1 MQFDNSIIVLADSP
15 VGKLEELLQELLTEH
30 SDDATE
36 IIVVRESKRGETED
50 LVTRLQS
57 NLPEGKIRSTYVPDK
72 PQYISFRDVSI
83 LLGVKSAL
91 SDNLCI
97 ISPANQNR
105 RPTLWQRI
113 RMKRI
118 TSSVE
123 LSKKQYMDDIDF
135 RHTIN
140 NTF

>member
-1 MQFDNSIIVLADSP
+1 MQYENSIIVLADSS
-15 VGKLEELLQELLTEH
+15 VGMLEELLQELLTEH
-30 SDDATE
+30 SDDTTE

-57 NLPEGKIRSTYVPDK
+57 NLPEGKVRSTYVPDK

-83 LLGVKSAL
+83 LLGVKAAQ

-97 ISPANQNR
+97 ISPANKNR
-105 RPTLWQRI
+105 RPTLWQKI
-113 RMKRI
+113 KMKRI
-118 TSSVE
+118 TSSIN